1 MREEI
6 LAKSHTLKVTKI
18 ALRPKAQKKVLQ
30 ESLSYDMISPGNHEI
45 SQVNLQQ
52 VMEEIKADSGNEGVY
67 LKKSMALMPRTS
79 S

>member
-6 LAKSHTLKVTKI
+6 LAKSHTFKVTKI
-18 ALRPKAQKKVLQ
+18 ALRPEAQKKFLQ
-30 ESLSYDMISPGNHEI
+30 ESLSYDMISSGIHEI
-45 SQVNLQQ
+45 SQVNFLQ